1 MDRNKTVAIAVAA
14 IVIGSIGFVAFWYP
28 STVPDVRI
36 GYLSQD
42 LHQLALKVA
51 VENGWFEEAGIK
63 VELTQYGN
71 GAYEMDGFFAGQI
84 DMGYLGAAPALVKS
98 INQESMI
105 TILAAANLEGS
116 AIMVSKAEFDAG
128 RVTTIEDLAGKTV
141 YYPGPSTVQAFLLR
155 MALNQSGMT
164 IDDIIPTT
172 ISPAYMEDSLTQD
185 APAFIIWEPFA
196 AKAEGSGAAVV
207 LKQSSEIWPNHPCCV
222 LASSNSFMAANPE
235 LVEKIVEIH
244 YRAENWIV
252 ANPTNATEI
261 AIDWLE
267 MDTAVVE
274 SAFNNIIYDFQV
286 NRTGIQMYLEFLIY
300 EEQVDM
306 ELTEV
311 ESFLDG
317 FIDTS
322 IVDAI
327 P

>member
-1 MDRNKTVAIAVAA
+1 
-14 IVIGSIGFVAFWYP
+14 
-28 STVPDVRI
+28 
-36 GYLSQD
+36 
-42 LHQLALKVA
+42 
-51 VENGWFEEAGIK
+51 
-63 VELTQYGN
+63 
-71 GAYEMDGFFAGQI
+71 
-84 DMGYLGAAPALVKS
+84 
-98 INQESMI
+98 
-105 TILAAANLEGS
+105 
-116 AIMVSKAEFDAG
+116 
-128 RVTTIEDLAGKTV
+128 
-141 YYPGPSTVQAFLLR
+141 
-155 MALNQSGMT
+155 
-164 IDDIIPTT
+164 
-172 ISPAYMEDSLTQD
+172 
-185 APAFIIWEPFA
+185 
-196 AKAEGSGAAVV
+196 
-207 LKQSSEIWPNHPCCV
+207 
-222 LASSNSFMAANPE
+222 MAANPE

>member
-1 MDRNKTVAIAVAA
+1 MDRNKTVAIAAAA
-14 IVIGSIGFVAFWYP
+14 IVIGSIGFVALWYP
-28 STVPDVRI
+28 TTVPDVRI

-51 VENGWFEEAGIK
+51 VENGWFEDAGIK

-98 INQESMI
+98 INQETMI
-105 TILAAANLEGS
+105 TILAAVNLEGS
-116 AIMVSKAEFDAG
+116 AIMVDKTEFDEG
-128 RVTTIEDLAGKTV
+128 RVTTIADLAGKTV
-141 YYPGPSTVQAFLLR
+141 RYPGPSTVQAFLLR

-164 IDDIIPTT
+164 IEDINAVSTSPT
-172 ISPAYMEDSLTQD
+172 YMEDLLSQD
-185 APAFIIWEPFA
+185 APAFIAWEPFA

-207 LKQSSEIWPNHPCCV
+207 LMQSGEIWPDHPCCV
-222 LASSNSFMAANPE
+222 LASSNSFLAANPE
-235 LVEKIVEIH
+235 IVEAVVEIH
-244 YRAENWIV
+244 HRAENWII

-267 MDTAVVE
+267 MDDAVVE

-286 NRTGIQMYLEFLIY
+286 NRTGIQMYLEYLIY
-300 EEQVDM
+300 EEEVEM

-317 FIDTS
+317 FINTT
-322 IVDAI
+322 IIDAI
-327 P
+327 A